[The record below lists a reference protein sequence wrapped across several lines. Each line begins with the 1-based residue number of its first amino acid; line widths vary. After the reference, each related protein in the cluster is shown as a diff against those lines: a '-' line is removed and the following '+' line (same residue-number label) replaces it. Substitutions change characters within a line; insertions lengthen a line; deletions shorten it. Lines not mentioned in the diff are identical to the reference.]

1 MEGRGGVMEES
12 GGVCEVAKVLHSES
26 VTYIHTDRPSDEPGC
41 RGSLALKKTPIF
53 CVSSLREGVHQN
65 NCGHICKL
73 FFKKQDVLKNEVFQI
88 LFILMRIQIYG
99 SAFGNTDPDP
109 T

>member
-1 MEGRGGVMEES
+1 MEES
-12 GGVCEVAKVLHSES
+12 GGVCEVAIVLHSES

-41 RGSLALKKTPIF
+41 RGSLAPKKTPIF

-73 FFKKQDVLKNEVFQI
+73 FLRSR
-88 LFILMRIQIYG
+88 LF
-99 SAFGNTDPDP
+99 
-109 T
+109 